1 MDYLLDPSWIIN
13 VLAGR
18 GDAAAY
24 HRNLPLDRVAIS
36 FVSVGEIYKVA
47 FTYANPEAHLAS
59 FRQFL
64 APYTQLPQFGPENI
78 LGSVP

>member
-24 HRNLPLDRVAIS
+24 HRNLPLDRVAAS
-36 FVSVGEIYKVA
+36 FVSVGEIYEVA
-47 FTYANPEAHLAS
+47 FTYANPEAQRCCMDRRIGCSTAD
-59 FRQFL
+59 
-64 APYTQLPQFGPENI
+64 A
-78 LGSVP
+78 V